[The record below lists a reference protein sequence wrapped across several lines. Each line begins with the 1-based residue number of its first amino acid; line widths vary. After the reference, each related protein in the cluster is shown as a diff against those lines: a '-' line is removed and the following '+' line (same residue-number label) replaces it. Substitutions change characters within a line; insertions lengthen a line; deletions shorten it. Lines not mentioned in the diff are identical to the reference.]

1 MTMITRPKESATPRW
16 PSACVVESTMIAP
29 QPAKTRANVP
39 NTSAA
44 SLRVSSVCTLA
55 RFGKG
60 SGSRDDV
67 TEVVERAGR
76 KSVVGE
82 APAPLALEQPGIVEQ
97 LEVVRDGGLLEPGR
111 LGEVAHADR
120 LAAGPRKDVEDLD
133 AVAVGERLEERLE
146 LDCLRV
152 REGRASDGLAR
163 GDEWEDA
170 GHRRKH
176 YIECSRCQRDS
187 RRLQQCLDEEIG
199 NEPLDSPVD
208 LVADRAHGIERL
220 GIGGVVEHPVLVAL
234 AREDRTRIAA
244 SHGDHHIGG
253 AHEVVRERLWEGVGE
268 IDPQLGHRFDDQ
280 WVDCLS
286 RRRPG
291 GADADMARR
300 PERDETRRHLSA
312 SRVVHADEQDLRDP
326 EAVGWASLL
335 VLHIEYDR

>member
-1 MTMITRPKESATPRW
+1 MITRPNESATPRW

-44 SLRVSSVCTLA
+44 SLPVSSVCTLA
-55 RFGKG
+55 RFGKA

-76 KSVVGE
+76 KSVVRE

-97 LEVVRDGGLLEPGR
+97 LEVVRDGGLLEPER

-170 GHRRKH
+170 GHRRTGP
-176 YIECSRCQRDS
+176 YRMLSMLARRP
-187 RRLQQCLDEEIG
+187 RLQQRLDEQIRD
-199 NEPLDSPVD
+199 EPLDSPVD
-208 LVADRAHGIERL
+208 LVPDGAHGIERL
-220 GIGGVVEHPVLVAL
+220 RIGG
-234 AREDRTRIAA
+234 
-244 SHGDHHIGG
+244 
-253 AHEVVRERLWEGVGE
+253 
-268 IDPQLGHRFDDQ
+268 
-280 WVDCLS
+280 
-286 RRRPG
+286 
-291 GADADMARR
+291 
-300 PERDETRRHLSA
+300 
-312 SRVVHADEQDLRDP
+312 
-326 EAVGWASLL
+326 
-335 VLHIEYDR
+335 